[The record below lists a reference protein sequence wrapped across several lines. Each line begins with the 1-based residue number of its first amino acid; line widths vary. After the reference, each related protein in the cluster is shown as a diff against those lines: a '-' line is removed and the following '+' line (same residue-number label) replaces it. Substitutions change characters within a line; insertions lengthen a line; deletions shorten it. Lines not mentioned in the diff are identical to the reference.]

1 MSLFKSPPKKRRLSI
16 RDKSP
21 FVEAAKKVKPNKDK
35 KIELESVIAKCEKKI
50 AESEDILKN
59 ADSNLEYYKNILD
72 AIPLKGEFEKEK
84 DYKKRRKQA
93 KVDYDNT
100 KNSIDKHKQSSF
112 IGGIQLSAKKLE
124 LDELNAEIIK
134 YEELSIPINSG
145 LQITEIGTYD
155 AEKEFFSILLQRIR
169 YKIYVAINNASD
181 FKQNYNKLILYKY
194 ETTYWLKYEQKWYKL
209 IDGEVS

>member
-1 MSLFKSPPKKRRLSI
+1 MSLFKKKDPRHHINI

-21 FVEAAKKVKPNKDK
+21 FDEAAKKVQPIKDERIK
-35 KIELESVIAKCEKKI
+35 LESVIAKYEEKV

-84 DYKKRRKQA
+84 DYKKRRKLA
-93 KVDYDNT
+93 KVDYDNI

-155 AEKEFFSILLQRIR
+155 AEKEFFSIVLQGIS

-194 ETTYWLKYEQKWYKL
+194 ETTYWLEYEQKWYKI